1 MGTAPWRF
9 VAESIR
15 KFALSYGR
23 IIRRYASHVLRNSSG
38 SCAMFRTTRRASSL
52 VSSLSGY
59 FLRAGSAASNMPPSP
74 ACGSTSMRPRERRTS
89 LPRRLSFPRA
99 QYRALSLHYAPAS
112 KTKMRHLAFAV
123 WCSSTSPRAHSRR
136 TGYSPQHAENAA
148 HRD

>member
-23 IIRRYASHVLRNSSG
+23 IIRRYAPHVRNSSG
-38 SCAMFRTTRRASSL
+38 SRAMFRTTRRASSL

-59 FLRAGSAASNMPPSP
+59 FLRAGSAASNMPDPSP

-136 TGYSPQHAENAA
+136 TGYSPQHAENAS
-148 HRD
+148 